1 MIVLLAAA
9 GCAMRPLSFLLRLQL
24 VDLSQISTHSQLLAG
39 WLRFYRLWQVLTK
52 LDCFAGGLID
62 CWVCRSGLLLFA
74 ARLKMALTH
83 LPSWAQA
90 HRSLK
95 QVRIDNIFLNSV
107 RFKGSRPLSWNTCA
121 DLILPK
127 SCPRARWYTSF
138 LYLLGAEGLKLFI
151 GCIGIKMKTPW
162 GVMSQAQPGSS
173 WSSTFW
179 SSSPVNLASAWQ
191 GMKFSWPG
199 LHVWH
204 KLDLCVD
211 LSIYFKKKVFLSFL
225 DLSPTCLKS
234 HWTPLYCSSH
244 SKVLCLTNNKEMSK
258 AVVSSGLIQHQDVES
273 IFWLSLQYPTRATMF
288 TALIRI

>member
-1 MIVLLAAA
+1 M
-9 GCAMRPLSFLLRLQL
+9 
-24 VDLSQISTHSQLLAG
+24 
-39 WLRFYRLWQVLTK
+39 
-52 LDCFAGGLID
+52 
-62 CWVCRSGLLLFA
+62 
-74 ARLKMALTH
+74 
-83 LPSWAQA
+83 
-90 HRSLK
+90 
-95 QVRIDNIFLNSV
+95 
-107 RFKGSRPLSWNTCA
+107 
-121 DLILPK
+121 
-127 SCPRARWYTSF
+127 
-138 LYLLGAEGLKLFI
+138 KLFI
-151 GCIGIKMKTPW
+151 GCRRIKMKTPW

-244 SKVLCLTNNKEMSK
+244 SKVLCLTNNKNVQSGC
-258 AVVSSGLIQHQDVES
+258 VVRIDPTPVCRVYFLA
-273 IFWLSLQYPTRATMF
+273 LQCPSRATMF
-288 TALIRI
+288 RASIRIQHLRRIESSFGTLFNWNIKNRSLHCPSLAVQGKQKGYNS